1 MKSLFSS
8 ARALAVLAA
17 LETRAGG
24 ARLSELSAMIG
35 APTSSVQAALKVLR
49 SDRFVSM
56 GQNPTRR
63 YLLTSEQRDDV
74 AKILD
79 VAAKRDL
86 RETLITAALRSS
98 PAVEF
103 SARDEAGFLVVIRW
117 DAEPKDEVLLNR
129 ALARVAAS
137 VTRIAHDDLR
147 ELLYEDESPRERAQ
161 AAKVISGQVDRSF
174 PRPFMRGSPDAP
186 ALGRLN
192 PAVDPPSRRALTR
205 LARRFGLAEIRVFG
219 SAVHADFRPD
229 SDIDVAVTRR
239 PHAAHTLADVFS
251 LQRELEDLFGRD
263 VDVVELGL
271 LRAPIQARALS
282 EGVVIHG

>member
-8 ARALAVLAA
+8 GHALAVLAA
-17 LETRAGG
+17 LETRAQG

-35 APTSSVQAALKVLR
+35 APASSVQAALKVLR
-49 SDRFVSM
+49 SDRFVSV
-56 GQNPTRR
+56 GQNPGR
-63 YLLTSEQRDDV
+63 YLLTPEQRADGGKV
-74 AKILD
+74 LD
-79 VAAKRDL
+79 VAAKRDPH
-86 RETLITAALRSS
+86 EILIAAALRSS

-103 SARDEAGFLVVIRW
+103 SAQDEAGFLVVIRW

-129 ALARVAAS
+129 ALARVAAG

-147 ELLYEDESPRERAQ
+147 ELLYEDDSLRVRAQ

-174 PRPFMRGSPDAP
+174 PRPFMHGSPDAP

-192 PAVDPPSRRALTR
+192 EAVNPPSRRSLTR

-219 SAVHADFRPD
+219 SAIHADFRPD

-239 PHAAHTLADVFS
+239 PHASHTLADVFS

-282 EGVVIHG
+282 EGVVIYG